1 VKEHEHLA
9 KLSFFMGTTSR
20 ANINLC

>member
-9 KLSFFMGTTSR
+9 KLSFFIGTISR